1 MTICG
6 AAAVP
11 FAPGAP
17 VLNTHAAAAVDGLTA
32 GCPRVKFSRPM
43 HTALR
48 SWGIPGPLRSRAVER
63 VPAGCQSTHANGD
76 SGRGLSWTLCPV
88 EGSLYLEMHEITF
101 FTSTVTTHNFSEM

>member
-32 GCPRVKFSRPM
+32 GCPRVKFSLQRS
-43 HTALR
+43 LR
-48 SWGIPGPLRSRAVER
+48 ESRIFSTFPLKPRGSMKRAC
-63 VPAGCQSTHANGD
+63 GN
-76 SGRGLSWTLCPV
+76 RG
-88 EGSLYLEMHEITF
+88 
-101 FTSTVTTHNFSEM
+101 